1 MILETVRI
9 ISDWLQD
16 ATYGVNAVR
25 LSVPKDT
32 GVTDFPAVTV
42 LDSTRDG
49 RVARGGVP
57 NLNANEFPCLL
68 VSPADQPT
76 DQQAPAS
83 RPFPPDATVTVLV
96 RVAMQ
101 NVDTARAERDASQI
115 IKCLWW
121 QIPQL
126 MLTPAGAIARGDNVP
141 RAGVQVYQIQSMQAA
156 TLYEAADDTLVTG
169 GVLVTCRVRY
179 LGPT

>member
-1 MILETVRI
+1 VILETVRI
-9 ISDWLQD
+9 MADWLSD
-16 ATYGVNAVR
+16 ATYGINAIR
-25 LSVPKDT
+25 TAVPKDT
-32 GVTDFPAVTV
+32 GVTTAPAVTV

-57 NLNANEFPCLL
+57 SLLAAEYPALL
-68 VSPADQPT
+68 VTPADSPV
-76 DQQAPAS
+76 DQANPAV

-96 RVAMQ
+96 RYVCS
-101 NVDTARAERDASQI
+101 VLDTAKAERDTSQT
-115 IKCLWW
+115 IKALWW

-126 MLTPAGAIARGDNVP
+126 LLTSAGETARARANVQLY
-141 RAGVQVYQIQSMQAA
+141 GITNMQAA
-156 TLYEAADDTLVTG
+156 SLYEAAEDTIVTG